1 MSNVERFVLFSILAL
16 NLCVFSYQ
24 YGRRAAMRPPIY
36 SNMDPDL
43 PIVNFN
49 TNGAVYHFEY
59 NGDLPDDCLWNRAM
73 EPTRSK
79 SNSSLR
85 PPGKP

>member
-1 MSNVERFVLFSILAL
+1 MRFAGRLVLFFVLAL

-24 YGRRAAMRPPIY
+24 YGRRVATRPPIY
-36 SNMDPDL
+36 SNLNPGL
-43 PIVNFN
+43 PIADFN
-49 TNGAVYHFEY
+49 TNGVFH
-59 NGDLPDDCLWNRAM
+59 LWNAT